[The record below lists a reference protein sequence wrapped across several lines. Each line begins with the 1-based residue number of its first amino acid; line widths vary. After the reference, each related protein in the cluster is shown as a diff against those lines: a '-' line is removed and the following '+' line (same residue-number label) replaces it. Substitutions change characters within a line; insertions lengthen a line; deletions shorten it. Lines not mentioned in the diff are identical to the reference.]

1 MNPLRVANFQKKNPG
16 EADVNNDGTL
26 SPDELRVGLGR
37 FGVKDD
43 AVEVVQVIQV
53 GPGHAPWRLQAL
65 RARSAFDP
73 CDRHRC
79 WGAGLEGPRSSELC
93 LALVS
98 RPSPLKR
105 ASL

>member
-43 AVEVVQVIQV
+43 AVEVVMTALDLDGDGKIDYTEFCA
-53 GPGHAPWRLQAL
+53 GCMAAATKLTDDKLPAPETLL
-65 RARSAFDP
+65 F
-73 CDRHRC
+73 
-79 WGAGLEGPRSSELC
+79 
-93 LALVS
+93 
-98 RPSPLKR
+98 
-105 ASL
+105 